1 MTAQSLTIAG
11 VFRPQAARSALI
23 YDFSLIAAGSIL
35 IALSAQLAVWMPFS
49 PVPVTG
55 QTFAV
60 LMIGAL
66 FGARRAG
73 LCVLA
78 YVAEGVAGLP
88 VGAGGMSG
96 AVWLL
101 GPTGGYLLG
110 FIASAVLVGYLAEHG
125 WDRRILTTVIAMLAG
140 NICIYSFGSAH
151 LAVLVITGRAPI
163 AMGDL
168 LRVGVYPFI
177 VGDVAKTI
185 LAALLLPAGWKV
197 LSLFSGAIARG
208 RD

>member
-1 MTAQSLTIAG
+1 MTGRTLTISG
-11 VFRPQAARSALI
+11 VFRPRAARSALI

-78 YVAEGVAGLP
+78 YVVEGVAGLP
-88 VGAGGMSG
+88 VGAGGMG
-96 AVWLL
+96 GVMWLL
-101 GPTGGYLLG
+101 GPTGGYLVG
-110 FIASAVLVGYLAEHG
+110 FIASAVLVGYLAERG

-140 NICIYSFGSAH
+140 NICIYSFGLVY
-151 LAVLVITGRAPI
+151 LAVLVIIGRVPI

-168 LRVGVYPFI
+168 LKVGVYPFI
-177 VGDVAKTI
+177 VGDVFKTI

-197 LSLFSGAIARG
+197 LNKCASV
-208 RD
+208 